1 MEVAVE
7 IPPVWRRRRPRRL
20 REGEGEVLKSKGL
33 KSVAVHELEGLAGI
47 GGEEKHAPVRVL
59 SRGMWDE
66 GDVLLHVDD
75 FSDSDIVG
83 GRRRRH
89 RPVVPAEDARDGDRC
104 RHGGDSLGSGRGY
117 VGLKASL
124 TCAGGGLPLVLAR
137 FCEGG
142 KANVW

>member
-1 MEVAVE
+1 
-7 IPPVWRRRRPRRL
+7 
-20 REGEGEVLKSKGL
+20 
-33 KSVAVHELEGLAGI
+33 
-47 GGEEKHAPVRVL
+47 
-59 SRGMWDE
+59 MWDE

-117 VGLKASL
+117 VGLKASWRWQW
-124 TCAGGGLPLVLAR
+124 LAFGVR
-137 FCEGG
+137 Y
-142 KANVW
+142 KVRV